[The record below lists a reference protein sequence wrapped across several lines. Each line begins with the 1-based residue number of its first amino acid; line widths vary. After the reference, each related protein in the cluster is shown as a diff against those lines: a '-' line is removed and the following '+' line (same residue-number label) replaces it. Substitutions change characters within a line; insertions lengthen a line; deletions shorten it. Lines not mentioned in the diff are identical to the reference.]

1 MNIFYHQA
9 ALSSYKKYCSITN
22 LIQKGEKMR
31 ITKIEGIGPVYGAK
45 LNRAGINTTE
55 KLLIAA
61 ANRKDRQKLAEQTG
75 IPEKNILEWI
85 NRADLMRING
95 VGEEYSDLLEAAGV
109 DTVKELRTRNAEN
122 LYQTL
127 ITTNSSKKLVR
138 RIPSLSKV
146 RHWIEIAAS
155 LEPVVTH

>member
-1 MNIFYHQA
+1 
-9 ALSSYKKYCSITN
+9 
-22 LIQKGEKMR
+22 MR

-45 LNRAGINTTE
+45 LSQVGINTTE
-55 KLLIAA
+55 KLLIVAA
-61 ANRKDRQKLAEQTG
+61 KRKDRRELAEQTG
-75 IPEKNILEWI
+75 ISEKIILEWI

-122 LYQTL
+122 LYQAL

-146 RHWIEIAAS
+146 RHWIEIATS